1 MHYEVIAAAAPH
13 LISSWSII
21 SEPLELA
28 PMMRLV
34 FLKLTYTYACK
45 VELIRGRSNASQV
58 HHRKRSRGGQEE
70 EAGDVGEG
78 QKPDQPLERPEESD
92 NRTLYERLKEQKDK
106 HQEEWEEQFKFKNM
120 IYKGLDDEEAQ
131 FLHFVMQREAEQA
144 SQRWEEEVK
153 EVTAY
158 REAVA
163 KLKEEQLATEVR
175 TSATAPEVTQSAIKR
190 KGSRSSTSEDPKEEA
205 ATEKK
210 QKLEARA
217 RESEEDNNR
226 ANKHQSVEV
235 SRNPP
240 RHYLVLQHTP
250 PMTPVSLK
258 MRAGTLVIDP
268 FVEQVTV

>member
-1 MHYEVIAAAAPH
+1 MATNKFITEKEAEEV
-13 LISSWSII
+13 
-21 SEPLELA
+21 
-28 PMMRLV
+28 
-34 FLKLTYTYACK
+34 
-45 VELIRGRSNASQV
+45 
-58 HHRKRSRGGQEE
+58 RKRKQEMWE
-70 EAGDVGEG
+70 KVR
-78 QKPDQPLERPEESD
+78 KPDQPLERPEESD

-175 TSATAPEVTQSAIKR
+175 TSATAPEVTQSTKPKAAGLTVSQKSQHSLVAGAIKR

-235 SRNPP
+235 SRKS
-240 RHYLVLQHTP
+240 TS
-250 PMTPVSLK
+250 SLPGLAAYSSNDSSESEDES
-258 MRAGTLVIDP
+258 RDTSH
-268 FVEQVTV
+268 